1 MDKQKTV
8 IMLKDVKNEMLRDR
22 NELALVE
29 NKKLREVLELVLCE
43 NKELRDLLEHKQ
55 QEVDSYKKE
64 SVERKK
70 QCSSLRKLYEGV
82 KKERNEYYRMYLRFF
97 KGKSVSGDLRKKGNR
112 TKAARAFL
120 GKIDLL
126 QNELDVSNQISDNNK
141 KHIFAL
147 DLKNRILYRKNICL
161 KKRLEVYHTL
171 HEGEN
176 DAFNTVLGIVNE
188 LEEAFRTT
196 FEFTEPSLKGM
207 AKLFKEEKA
216 RMENLYAGA
225 KRMDEMFEKI
235 VKAQDRLDREV
246 EGYKIDKKMVEELY
260 PKFSY
265 LVRNKKKVLERLSN
279 LERWEEELKNNKIK
293 GVYEKLKI
301 QEFEYERRKSRLQ
314 KNMAL
319 LKCEEKRFHSELAG
333 MGKQKDIMFNENI
346 KIQQQLYAEIEKSEQ
361 VLFIIRSLNSMNLLY
376 EKIMEELVAS
386 VRGEKTRRIVSSFL
400 KGESPYEIAQKEGKS
415 ATAVQRM
422 VLLVIKKLKKPAE

>member
-8 IMLKDVKNEMLRDR
+8 IMLEYVKNEMLRDKD
-22 NELALVE
+22 ELALVE
-29 NKKLREVLELVLCE
+29 NKKLREMLESVLCE
-43 NKELRDLLEHKQ
+43 NKELRDLLEYKQ

-97 KGKSVSGDLRKKGNR
+97 KGKSVSGDLGKKENR
-112 TKAARAFL
+112 TKAARAK
-120 GKIDLL
+120 KIDLL
-126 QNELDVSNQISDNNK
+126 QNELNVSKQISDNNN

-147 DLKNRILYRKNICL
+147 DLKNRILYRKNIYL

-265 LVRNKKKVLERLSN
+265 LVRNKKKVLEQLSN
-279 LERWEEELKNNKIK
+279 LERWEEELKKNKIK
-293 GVYEKLKI
+293 SVYEKLKI

-319 LKCEEKRFHSELAG
+319 LKREEKRFHSELAG

-361 VLFIIRSLNSMNLLY
+361 VLFIIRSLNSMNPLY

-400 KGESPYEIAQKEGKS
+400 KGKSPYEIAQKEGKS

-422 VLLVIKKLKKPAE
+422 VLLVIKQLKKPAE

>member
-1 MDKQKTV
+1 MGIID
-8 IMLKDVKNEMLRDR
+8 
-22 NELALVE
+22 
-29 NKKLREVLELVLCE
+29 
-43 NKELRDLLEHKQ
+43 
-55 QEVDSYKKE
+55 
-64 SVERKK
+64 
-70 QCSSLRKLYEGV
+70 
-82 KKERNEYYRMYLRFF
+82 
-97 KGKSVSGDLRKKGNR
+97 
-112 TKAARAFL
+112 FL
-120 GKIDLL
+120 
-126 QNELDVSNQISDNNK
+126 QYELDVSMEISDNNK

-161 KKRLEVYHTL
+161 KKRLEVYHSL

-279 LERWEEELKNNKIK
+279 LERWEEELKDNNIK
-293 GVYEKLKI
+293 DAYERLME
-301 QEFEYERRKSRLQ
+301 QEFEYERRISRLQ
-314 KNMAL
+314 ENEAL
-319 LKCEEKRFHSELAG
+319 LKREERWLHSELVG
-333 MGKQKDIMFNENI
+333 MNKQRDELINENI
-346 KIQQQLYAEIEKSEQ
+346 EIQRQRYAELEKNEQ
-361 VLFIIRSLNSMNLLY
+361 VLFIIRS
-376 EKIMEELVAS
+376 
-386 VRGEKTRRIVSSFL
+386 
-400 KGESPYEIAQKEGKS
+400 
-415 ATAVQRM
+415 
-422 VLLVIKKLKKPAE
+422 

>member
-8 IMLKDVKNEMLRDR
+8 IMLEYVKNEMLRDKD
-22 NELALVE
+22 ELALVE
-29 NKKLREVLELVLCE
+29 NKKLREILESMLCE
-43 NKELRDLLEHKQ
+43 NKELRDLLEYKQ

-97 KGKSVSGDLRKKGNR
+97 KGKSASGDLGKKGNR
-112 TKAARAFL
+112 TKAARAK
-120 GKIDLL
+120 KIDLL
-126 QNELDVSNQISDNNK
+126 QNELNVSKQISDNNN

-147 DLKNRILYRKNICL
+147 DLKNRILYRKNIYL

-246 EGYKIDKKMVEELY
+246 EGCKIDKKMVKELY

-265 LVRNKKKVLERLSN
+265 LVRNKKRFWSSSPIWKDGR
-279 LERWEEELKNNKIK
+279 KN
-293 GVYEKLKI
+293 
-301 QEFEYERRKSRLQ
+301 
-314 KNMAL
+314 
-319 LKCEEKRFHSELAG
+319 
-333 MGKQKDIMFNENI
+333 
-346 KIQQQLYAEIEKSEQ
+346 
-361 VLFIIRSLNSMNLLY
+361 
-376 EKIMEELVAS
+376 
-386 VRGEKTRRIVSSFL
+386 
-400 KGESPYEIAQKEGKS
+400 
-415 ATAVQRM
+415 
-422 VLLVIKKLKKPAE
+422 